1 MSSIKTLIASIEN
14 EEKIMK
20 QTIQNEFDE
29 NRRKYADILN
39 KINFFKGDYL
49 SKLVDFQNNNL
60 RFLLTDENKKNMDS
74 ILKGLDKLVAIK
86 HTIEKA
92 LEQTEENFA
101 SLPVPFEQH
110 SETIELISKMA
121 EYISNAGSTSN
132 ANDFVADQ
140 ILHDTIAVTES
151 VENDLKECH
160 TDFNQAQALY
170 NNTKVLRSLMDET
183 SEEDPEENINDSI
196 FSSDQ

>member
-39 KINFFKGDYL
+39 KINFFK
-49 SKLVDFQNNNL
+49 
-60 RFLLTDENKKNMDS
+60 DENKKNMDS